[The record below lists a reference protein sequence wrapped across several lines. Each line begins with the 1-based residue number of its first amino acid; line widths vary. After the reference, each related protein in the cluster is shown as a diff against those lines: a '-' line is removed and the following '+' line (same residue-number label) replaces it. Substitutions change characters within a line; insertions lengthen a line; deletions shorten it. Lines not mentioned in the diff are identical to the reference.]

1 MHTLQTLHFPERLRV
16 AVMLSQLLAHLEVK
30 GQPGGADQYRSVVR
44 HLVDE
49 LENLPADEALKAL
62 LGSFPATAELYEN
75 LHYHQAGLCRS
86 PLDVALAAELAA
98 RNELRRIAA
107 LPAA

>member
-49 LENLPADEALKAL
+49 LESLPADESLHAL
-62 LGSFPATAELYEN
+62 LNTFPSTAELYEN
-75 LHYHQAGLCRS
+75 VHYHLAGLCRA
-86 PLDVALAAELAA
+86 PLDVALTAELAA
-98 RNELRRIAA
+98 RNELGRIAL
-107 LPAA
+107 LPAP